1 MGTKANPAPNDCYAK
16 AEDDEPMFT
25 LLARDPQA
33 PSLVRQWADRRNQA
47 FWLRIDVTG
56 SVPTPDQVAKHVR
69 KVDEARACADAMEAW
84 RLARKAGE

>member
-33 PSLVRQWADRRNQA
+33 SGLVRQWAAQRDLR
-47 FWLRIDVTG
+47 FWG
-56 SVPTPDQVAKHVR
+56 AAEAPTPDELAKHVR
-69 KVDEARACADAMEAW
+69 KVDEARACADAMDAW
-84 RLARKAGE
+84 RLAREEATR

>member
-33 PSLVRQWADRRNQA
+33 SNLVRHWAHRRNQA
-47 FWLRIDVTG
+47 FWKNHPN
-56 SVPTPDQVAKHVR
+56 PTPDELAKHEQ
-69 KVDEARACADAMEAW
+69 KIDEAWACANAMDAW
-84 RLARKAGE
+84 RLARKAAE